1 MKAETI
7 FVCREC
13 GKIFPKW
20 MGKCQG
26 CGAWNSV
33 EETEAPRQK
42 HSAHPTLEYDKG
54 LVFPINEVPCGLNK
68 YLQTGIGEL
77 DRVLGGGIVPRSVT
91 LVAGD
96 PGIGK
101 TTLLMQ
107 ALDRLSDAN
116 IKTLYISGEESA
128 EQLRLRADRLGV
140 KGDSFLIMIENQIE
154 VISEALE
161 KVRPEVMV
169 VDSVQALYRQDVQ
182 AHAGSVSQ
190 IREAASSIIQW
201 VKSSSSACFIVG
213 HITKEGAI
221 AGPKMLEHMVDTVV
235 YFEGERGHP
244 YRLLRA
250 VKNRFGPVS
259 EIGVFEMHESGLEE
273 VANPSELF
281 LSEHPEGVSGS
292 VVTSIVEGSRP
303 ILAEIQ
309 ALVTGPVPGQG
320 RRMCVG
326 VEPQRLALLV
336 AVMEK
341 KLGLFLND
349 QDIFVNVVGGIRA
362 CDPACD
368 LAIFSALLSSII
380 DKPVHQ
386 GALVLGEIGLSGEVR
401 RVSRCMERINEAVRL
416 GFTKVFAPSINTDPN
431 GMPEGISF
439 TEIRHVK
446 YLNEILFG

>member
-33 EETEAPRQK
+33 EETQAPRQK
-42 HSAHPTLEYDKG
+42 TSTSVRVESEGGEIIPLSKVE
-54 LVFPINEVPCGLNK
+54 CGINK
-68 YLQTGIGEL
+68 YLQIGIGEL

-107 ALDRLSDAN
+107 ALDRLSAVGV
-116 IKTLYISGEESA
+116 KTVYVSGEESA

-140 KGDSFLIMIENQIE
+140 RGDSFLIMIENQLELIT
-154 VISEALE
+154 EALDR
-161 KVRPEVMV
+161 VRPDVVV
-169 VDSVQALYRQDVQ
+169 VDSVQSLYRHEVQ
-182 AHAGSVSQ
+182 SHPGSVSQ
-190 IREAASSIIQW
+190 VREAASQIIQW

-213 HITKEGAI
+213 HITKEGNI

-235 YFEGERGHP
+235 YFEGERHHP

-281 LSEHPEGVSGS
+281 LSERPEGVSGS
-292 VVTSIVEGSRP
+292 VVTSIMEGTRP

-320 RRMCVG
+320 RRMCLG
-326 VEPQRLALLV
+326 VEPQRLALLA

-362 CDPACD
+362 NDPAVD
-368 LAIFSALLSSII
+368 LAIFSALLSSIV
-380 DKPVHQ
+380 DKPIQQ

-401 RVSRCMERINEAVRL
+401 RVSRCNERIKEALRL
-416 GFTKVFAPSINTDPN
+416 GFTRVFAPTINAVPS
-431 GMPEGISF
+431 GVPQGISF
-439 TEIRHVK
+439 TEIRDVK
-446 YLNEILFG
+446 DLNDVLFA